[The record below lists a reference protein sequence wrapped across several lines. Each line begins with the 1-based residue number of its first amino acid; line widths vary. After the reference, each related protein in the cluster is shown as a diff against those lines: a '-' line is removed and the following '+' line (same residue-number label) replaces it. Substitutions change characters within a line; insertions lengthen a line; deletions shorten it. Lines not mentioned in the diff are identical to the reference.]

1 MRGNGSFAAAIGGAF
16 FVVATAVPA
25 LSDPIQFGS
34 DYFEYV
40 SDPGVSWTTAEANA
54 ASLSFLGAT
63 GYLAVVTS
71 AAENNFLAT
80 NFTIFTTFEGAWLGG
95 ECNASAACFWET
107 GPLAG
112 QQFSQGQASFGGA
125 YVNWGGIE
133 PNNSPSAAFLNI
145 GTPYA
150 DIANGQWADSAD
162 GLSRGG
168 DPIQGYIVEFSPVS
182 VPGPIAGAGLPGL
195 IFASGGLLA
204 WGRRKRCALS
214 EPT

>member
-40 SDPGVSWTTAEANA
+40 SDPGVSWATAEANA

-71 AAENNFLAT
+71 AAQNNFLAA
-80 NFTIFTTFEGAWLGG
+80 NFTISATSFEGAWLGG
-95 ECNASAACFWET
+95 ECNASDACFWET
-107 GPLAG
+107 GPVAG
-112 QQFSQGQASFGGA
+112 QQFSQGQTSVNGA
-125 YVNWGGIE
+125 YVNFGGIE
-133 PNNSPSAAFLNI
+133 PNNPPSAIYLNI
-145 GTPYA
+145 GFSGYA
-150 DIANGQWADSAD
+150 GIANGEWADA
-162 GLSRGG
+162 LGG
-168 DPIQGYIVEFSPVS
+168 VTTNGFDPVQGYLVEFSP

-195 IFASGGLLA
+195 IAACTGLLA
-204 WGRRKRCALS
+204 WWRRKRRALA
-214 EPT
+214 